1 MEVVYLEGAEAA
13 AAERMIDIAAKNAAA
28 FMRAM
33 GVKSGEALVMT
44 NPPVSDVD
52 AD

>member
-1 MEVVYLEGAEAA
+1 MDVIELEGEEAA
-13 AAERMIDIAAKNAAA
+13 AAERMIDIAARNAAA
-28 FMRAM
+28 FMRSM

-44 NPPVSDVD
+44 DPPVSDVD